1 MNATA
6 ATDMAYLVAG
16 TAVMFAVTYALRVV
30 PLVALRR
37 EITDPRI
44 RSFLH
49 YVPFAVLTAMTLP
62 GIVLATR
69 HPASGVVALV
79 VAVLVSWSGRS
90 LPVVAVAAAAA
101 VWLSELVMGLG

>member
-1 MNATA
+1 MT
-6 ATDMAYLVAG
+6 YLVVG
-16 TAVMFAVTYALRVV
+16 TVVMFVVTYALRVV

-37 EITDPRI
+37 EITDPRV

-49 YVPFAVLTAMTLP
+49 YVPFAVLTSMTLP

-69 HPASGVVALV
+69 HPVSGAVALV

-90 LPVVAVAAAAA
+90 LPVVAVCAAGA
-101 VWLSELVMGLG
+101 VWLSELALQVT